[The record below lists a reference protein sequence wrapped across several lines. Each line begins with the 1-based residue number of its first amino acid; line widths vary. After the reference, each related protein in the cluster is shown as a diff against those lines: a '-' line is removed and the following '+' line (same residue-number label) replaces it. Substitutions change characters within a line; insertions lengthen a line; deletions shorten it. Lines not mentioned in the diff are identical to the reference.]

1 VQLVVENVSMPSEIE
16 AVFATL
22 SGKLV
27 SGVLLAGDL
36 LLGSMLRHA
45 RQRLKRFLDL
55 LPRYLL
61 PRSTMR

>member
-1 VQLVVENVSMPSEIE
+1 MSARRAKSKR
-16 AVFATL
+16 L
-22 SGKLV
+22 SQRLAESCV

-45 RQRLKRFLDL
+45 RQRLKGFLDL